1 MSLTDEI
8 KIKVI
13 LLGNGSV
20 GKTSLAKRFTI
31 DKFSETYKPSLG
43 VDFMVKRI
51 EYKGRHVKVL
61 VFDTAGQ
68 EFISSLRKRY
78 YAGAAGAVIVY
89 DLTSRKSFDD
99 LSRWVEEVRNEVGDI
114 KTVFAGNKT
123 DLTDERDITTEEG
136 QNYAKQMNGEYLETS
151 AKMGHHVHDIFVP
164 FIKLFVKDTEETEDD
179 TDKIEDGNNKL
190 SDDKDEMAKEV

>member
-1 MSLTDEI
+1 MLPMSRTDEI

-20 GKTSLAKRFTI
+20 GKTSLANRFAR
-31 DKFSETYKPSLG
+31 DKFTETYKPSLG

-51 EYKGRHVKVL
+51 EYKGRKVKVL

-78 YAGAAGAVIVY
+78 YAGAAGAVIVF
-89 DLTSRKSFDD
+89 DLTSRKSFED

-123 DLTDERDITTEEG
+123 DLTDLRDISTEEG
-136 QNYAKQMNGEYLETS
+136 QNYAKEMNGAYLETS
-151 AKMGHHVHDIFVP
+151 AKMGHYVNDIFVP
-164 FIKLFVKDTEETEDD
+164 FIDLFVKDT
-179 TDKIEDGNNKL
+179 
-190 SDDKDEMAKEV
+190 DEMAEDTDEISKDKY

>member
-1 MSLTDEI
+1 MSQTDEI

-20 GKTSLAKRFTI
+20 GKTSLANRFAR

-51 EYKGRHVKVL
+51 EYKGRKVKVL

-78 YAGAAGAVIVY
+78 YAGAAGAVIVF
-89 DLTSRKSFDD
+89 DLTSRKSFED
-99 LSRWVEEVRNEVGDI
+99 LSRWVDEVRNEVGDI
-114 KTVFAGNKT
+114 NTVFAGNKT
-123 DLTDERDITTEEG
+123 DLENERDISTEEG
-136 QNYAKQMNGEYLETS
+136 QTYADKMNGQYLETS
-151 AKMGHHVHDIFVP
+151 AKLGHHVHDIFIP
-164 FIKLFVKDTEETEDD
+164 FIESYIEKTE
-179 TDKIEDGNNKL
+179 L
-190 SDDKDEMAKEV
+190 AKEV